1 MNSRVHLSKATTG
14 TATGNT
20 RRSSALLAEVHAEPA
35 RHFGSA
41 PAHSSSSVA
50 RDVRSLEQ
58 ALRADGR
65 TPPWTPPEFAAWLAP
80 LPGHVTFETSRRAKA
95 RRESHIGEGI
105 QGVASLRKEW
115 PASLAD
121 REVVASDVDTAAPF
135 LVDLPAPCLYTEAT
149 CSITPGSG
157 QINVHP
163 QGRNKAA
170 AAVQLALQVFG
181 LAGRVD
187 VELTLTSNIR
197 SARGN
202 GGSSTDVGVTL
213 DVVARA
219 LGCDLP
225 GALVDFLTVATERA
239 SNPSYRGPGIFL
251 QRAGVMPWQWPAWPA
266 MRILGF
272 DDSRAPDVV
281 TDAMQRPQYSRELV
295 DTFDLML
302 HGLVAAVHTGD
313 VAAIGHLMERSA
325 EINEKFLPRDFAGGL
340 AALREIRKQCGS
352 AGVAVSHS
360 GTVAALAWSTDA
372 DDVDQKVERATHA
385 LRECGYDTFW
395 SYTLH

>member
-1 MNSRVHLSKATTG
+1 MNSRALLSRPTTD
-14 TATGNT
+14 TATGALAPS
-20 RRSSALLAEVHAEPA
+20 RSSV
-35 RHFGSA
+35 
-41 PAHSSSSVA
+41 V

-58 ALRADGR
+58 ALRADGK
-65 TPPWTPPEFAAWLAP
+65 TPPWTPPEFAAWRAP
-80 LPGHVTFETSRRAKA
+80 LPASVTFHTPRCAKA
-95 RRESHIGEGI
+95 RRESHIGEKV
-105 QGVASLRKEW
+105 QGATSLRNGW
-115 PASLAD
+115 PKTLAD
-121 REVVASDVDTAAPF
+121 HRVVASDADPAVPF

-163 QGRNKAA
+163 QGRSKAA
-170 AAVQLALQVFG
+170 AAVRLALQVFG

-202 GGSSTDVGVTL
+202 GGSSTDIGATL

-219 LGCDLP
+219 LGCELQ

-251 QRAGVMPWQWPAWPA
+251 QRAGVMPWQWPSWPG
-266 MRILGF
+266 MRILGL

-281 TDAMQRPQYSRELV
+281 TDAMKRPRYSRGQI
-295 DTFDLML
+295 DAFDFML
-302 HGLVAAVHTGD
+302 RGLIAAVQSGD

-325 EINEKFLPRDFAGGL
+325 EINEEFLPRNFAGGL

-360 GTVAALAWSTDA
+360 GTVAALVWPTDA

-395 SYTLH
+395 NYTLH

>member
-1 MNSRVHLSKATTG
+1 MISH
-14 TATGNT
+14 
-20 RRSSALLAEVHAEPA
+20 ALLAEAHAEPA

-41 PAHSSSSVA
+41 PVA

-58 ALRADGR
+58 ALRAHGR
-65 TPPWTPPEFAAWLAP
+65 TLPWMPPEFAAWRAP
-80 LPGHVTFETSRRAKA
+80 LPARVTFDTSRRAKA
-95 RRESHIGEGI
+95 RRESHIGESL
-105 QGVASLRKEW
+105 QGVASLRNDW

-121 REVVASDVDTAAPF
+121 HDVVASDVDTAAPF

-149 CSITPGSG
+149 CLITPGSG

-163 QGRNKAA
+163 QGRSKAA
-170 AAVQLALQVFG
+170 AAIRLALQVFG

-202 GGSSTDVGVTL
+202 GGSSTDVGVSL

-219 LGCDLP
+219 LGCELP

-251 QRAGVMPWQWPAWPA
+251 QRAGVMPWQWPEWPA

-272 DDSRAPDVV
+272 DDSQAPDVV

-302 HGLVAAVHTGD
+302 HGLIAAVQAGD
-313 VAAIGHLMERSA
+313 IAAIGHLMERSA
-325 EINEKFLPRDFAGGL
+325 EINEEFLPRNFAGGL
-340 AALREIRKQCGS
+340 VALRDIRKQCGS

-360 GTVAALAWSTDA
+360 GTVAALAWPTDA
-372 DDVDQKVERATHA
+372 DDVDEKVKRATRA
-385 LRECGYDTFW
+385 LREYGYDTFW
-395 SYTLH
+395 NYTLH